1 MKLHKYRTSYELNT
15 ILIDDIKNDPILY
28 FQGWFKDA
36 ENDKNIIEPNAM
48 TLSTVDE
55 KRKPSSRVVLLKE
68 IRDRNLIFYTNYKSK
83 KGRDISFNPSV
94 SLSFFWPSLER
105 QVLITGNASKISESD
120 SDEYFDSRPIG
131 SKVGA
136 IISNQSEEI
145 SDFNELS
152 SEYNRLIERYKNQ
165 KIKRPK
171 HWGGISVNIVDIEF
185 WQGRPNRL
193 HNRVKCKFLKN
204 KWEIKLLSP

>member
-1 MKLHKYRTSYELNT
+1 MKFSE
-15 ILIDDIKNDPILY
+15 
-28 FQGWFKDA
+28 
-36 ENDKNIIEPNAM
+36 KNILKKNVFFQNFLVF
-48 TLSTVDE
+48 LSPD
-55 KRKPSSRVVLLKE
+55 S
-68 IRDRNLIFYTNYKSK
+68 D
-83 KGRDISFNPSV
+83 